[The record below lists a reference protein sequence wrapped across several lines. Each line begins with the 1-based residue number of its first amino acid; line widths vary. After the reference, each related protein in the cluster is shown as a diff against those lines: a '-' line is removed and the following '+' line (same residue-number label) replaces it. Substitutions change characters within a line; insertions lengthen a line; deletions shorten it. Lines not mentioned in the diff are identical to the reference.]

1 MSQSLASPGSY
12 QEVVGFPPW
21 CSRVV
26 LAANNLPT
34 SLSARP
40 ALTSSP
46 AEGGLAAAPVA
57 GAGPWPYL
65 LRTQPPPSVPSR
77 SITARTPLEA
87 VRGVAGG
94 LWWGVVLLGLVR
106 CQVSRTPDP
115 GFTLCRSFY
124 CRVGAVQQ
132 GAGGVPTR
140 LLLGRNAGPG
150 RGSLRVRCRS

>member
-1 MSQSLASPGSY
+1 MTAGVVGGAGRGKGVGNGVGAVTNRGGGGVPPYVTVTCFPDSY
-12 QEVVGFPPW
+12 QEVVGSLGGAL
-21 CSRVV
+21 SRVV

-77 SITARTPLEA
+77 SITARTPVEA
-87 VRGVAGG
+87 VLGVAGG
-94 LWWGVVLLGLVR
+94 LWRGVVLLGLVR
-106 CQVSRTPDP
+106 CQVRPYP
-115 GFTLCRSFY
+115 
-124 CRVGAVQQ
+124 
-132 GAGGVPTR
+132 
-140 LLLGRNAGPG
+140 
-150 RGSLRVRCRS
+150 